1 MARSRAR
8 YSEAFKLHAV
18 SLATAE
24 PDRIPA
30 IARELDLDLSLLY
43 RWRRQYASPLL
54 EAEGSGVRATA
65 QRPGG
70 EAGSVAGAE
79 ADDGLGVASDPRL
92 RQSLL
97 ETAFALNA
105 AIRESTASAPLNQLS
120 AALGLIIDRLLKL
133 EALTSGADN
142 APDSVDAIRIEYSYP
157 DGSVHSRP
165 PWAADDPAFDLPVVR
180 GHVRSPFWESRDAEQ
195 ADDPGAGPA
204 PA

>member
-1 MARSRAR
+1 MATPRKR
-8 YSEAFKLHAV
+8 YSEDFKRQLVARVDGDPSRVAVVAGESGVPRSTLHAWCKRPV
-18 SLATAE
+18 E
-24 PDRIPA
+24 PDAPSPA
-30 IARELDLDLSLLY
+30 EVELPAVKPPD
-43 RWRRQYASPLL
+43 P
-54 EAEGSGVRATA
+54 
-65 QRPGG
+65 
-70 EAGSVAGAE
+70 
-79 ADDGLGVASDPRL
+79 ADNLRL